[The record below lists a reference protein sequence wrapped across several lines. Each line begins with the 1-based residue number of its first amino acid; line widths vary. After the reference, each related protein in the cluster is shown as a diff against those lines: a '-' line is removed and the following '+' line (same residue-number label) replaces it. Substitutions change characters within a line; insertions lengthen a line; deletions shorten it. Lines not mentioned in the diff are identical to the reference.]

1 MIKMSDSLLTLKI
14 TSQKGDIKVVSKL
27 DGHVSVKTILVKLIL
42 GYCWWA
48 NVPAAETVF
57 NLIEEAIKSTI
68 KNVYD
73 YDDLAI
79 DYDYKAND
87 LLEDAS
93 TIELFINSLII
104 DGVEIEVTGRYI
116 SFEGDDRRGFWKKL
130 TSSRRKVDGSVHKNL

>member
-1 MIKMSDSLLTLKI
+1 MSESLLTLKI
-14 TSQKGDIKVVSKL
+14 TSRNGNIKVVSKL
-27 DGHVSVKTILVKLIL
+27 DGEVSVKTILLKLIL

-48 NVPAAETVF
+48 NVPVVETVF
-57 NLIEEAIKSTI
+57 NLMEEAIRSTI

-73 YDDLAI
+73 YDDLVI

-93 TIELFINSLII
+93 TIEVFINNVIV

-116 SFEGDDRRGFWKKL
+116 SFESEDTRGFWKKL
-130 TSSRRKVDGSVHKNL
+130 TSSRRKASGSVHKDF

>member
-1 MIKMSDSLLTLKI
+1 MSEQLLTLKI
-14 TSQKGDIKVVSKL
+14 TSRSGDIKVVSKL
-27 DGHVSVKTILVKLIL
+27 DGEVSVKTILLKLIL

-48 NVPAAETVF
+48 NVPAVEKVF

-68 KNVYD
+68 KDVYD
-73 YDDLAI
+73 YDTLVI

-93 TIELFINSLII
+93 TIELFINSVVV

-116 SFEGDDRRGFWKKL
+116 SFVGDDRRGSWRKF
-130 TSSRRKVDGSVHKNL
+130 TSFRRKVDGSVHKDL

>member
-1 MIKMSDSLLTLKI
+1 MSEQLLTLKI
-14 TSQKGDIKVVSKL
+14 TSKSGDIKVVSKL
-27 DGHVSVKTILVKLIL
+27 DGEVSVKTILLKLIL

-48 NVPAAETVF
+48 NVPAVEKVF

-68 KNVYD
+68 KDVYD
-73 YDDLAI
+73 YDTLVI

-93 TIELFINSLII
+93 TIELFINSVVV

-116 SFEGDDRRGFWKKL
+116 SFVGDDRRGSWRKF
-130 TSSRRKVDGSVHKNL
+130 TSFRRKVDGSVHKDL